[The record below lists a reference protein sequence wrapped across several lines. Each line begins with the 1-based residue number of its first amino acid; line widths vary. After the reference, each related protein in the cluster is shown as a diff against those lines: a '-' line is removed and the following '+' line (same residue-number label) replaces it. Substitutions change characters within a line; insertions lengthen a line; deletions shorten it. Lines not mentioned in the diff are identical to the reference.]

1 MQEFKLDINKS
12 YYSLRSLRSEGY
24 FVSIMPH
31 DNHYIVE
38 CRIYIT
44 DKDDET
50 GTLDLL
56 EVPEALIH
64 NNAQLQNENE
74 RCLGC
79 KSIPGEVRTL
89 TRGCISCPLSC
100 GSFTRPFALTEKIYK
115 GRLGSDLTING
126 MPSQM
131 ASAIL
136 AVVKG

>member
-1 MQEFKLDINKS
+1 MQEFNLDLNKS
-12 YYSLRSLRSEGY
+12 YYRLRSLRSEGY
-24 FVSIMPH
+24 FVSITPH
-31 DNHYIVE
+31 DDHYIVE

-50 GTLDLL
+50 GTINIL

-64 NNAQLQNENE
+64 KNAQLQNENE
-74 RCLGC
+74 ICLGC
-79 KSIPGEVRTL
+79 KSIPGEVREL

-115 GRLGSDLTING
+115 GRLGSDLTISG

-131 ASAIL
+131 ASVIL
-136 AVVKG
+136 AVLKG